1 MTIASRCTNYRRGSL
16 YSLLTAVLLA
26 TQEPF
31 SALAARRL
39 DSVHFIFVTQFALV
53 LSIPLLIMPAASRR
67 DFGVLLSD
75 VRNFGKLLL
84 LFIAG
89 LCGLFS
95 YNIGLS
101 STHPIITAAALN
113 LSPFW
118 AVLIAS
124 VISKKAIPVSPLVFV
139 GWFSL
144 AFAGAMTVAWS
155 QLKSS
160 NTLGELL
167 ESALHSKWSYAI
179 PVPIFYA
186 LSGTVVGY
194 WFAKFDE
201 AATIAAN
208 FVVSGLILI
217 PVTLFI
223 LHLHPDFSMS
233 GQGLDAILLLLLGT
247 FAAAAVGRVFYQTA
261 LTSTDNDNGFVTML
275 FLLVPALSALITVP
289 LSWWVP
295 DLHFVAGRAFFVGL
309 LLITAPLLLF
319 LLKSWEGSEAVP
331 ANQPTMRA
339 ENYDGIP
346 ADRRKGALS

>member
-1 MTIASRCTNYRRGSL
+1 FVQHWPEQHPPDNNSRGTKP
-16 YSLLTAVLLA
+16 V
-26 TQEPF
+26 P
-31 SALAARRL
+31 
-39 DSVHFIFVTQFALV
+39 IFGR
-53 LSIPLLIMPAASRR
+53 I
-67 DFGVLLSD
+67 D
-75 VRNFGKLLL
+75 
-84 LFIAG
+84 
-89 LCGLFS
+89 C
-95 YNIGLS
+95 
-101 STHPIITAAALN
+101 
-113 LSPFW
+113 
-118 AVLIAS
+118 S
-124 VISKKAIPVSPLVFV
+124 VISKNAIPASPLVFF
-139 GWFSL
+139 GRFSP

-186 LSGTVVGY
+186 LSGTLVGY

-247 FAAAAVGRVFYQTA
+247 FATAAVGRVFYQIA

-289 LSWWVP
+289 LSWWV
-295 DLHFVAGRAFFVGL
+295 
-309 LLITAPLLLF
+309 
-319 LLKSWEGSEAVP
+319 
-331 ANQPTMRA
+331 
-339 ENYDGIP
+339 
-346 ADRRKGALS
+346 